1 MSKNVFRYTI
11 DNTTSTSTASTSTA
25 NFTVNTTIS
34 TTPLPEPCP
43 KPRPSMCPKTVKL
56 MKYHYPPY
64 TVSKDGGEDGIFER
78 VIKHL
83 LGKCCSFNIITKLPC
98 VDLID
103 GKTEMNHEDLNDKA
117 GKTKMNS
124 FLLLGIWYIL

>member
-34 TTPLPEPCP
+34 TNPPPEPCP

-103 GKTEMNHEDLNDKA
+103 GKTEMNYEDLNDKA